1 MKIDY
6 SNYLEKDLSGRYITL
21 DHITPLLTKLTSNF
35 TIEELGFS
43 ENNRPIHL
51 IKIGSGKKKLLFWSQ
66 MHGNESTTTK
76 ALFDFINY
84 LKEDNNTIKQI
95 LRECTLYMIP
105 ILNPDGAV
113 AYTRSNYNDIDLN
126 RDAQACSQIESKLF
140 KQLVHTIKPDFAF
153 NLHGQRTIFSAGK
166 ANKSA
171 IVSFL
176 SPAGDKER
184 NITAS
189 RMIAMEIIVK
199 MNDVLQTEI
208 KDHIGRY
215 DDGFNINCT
224 GDTLESLK
232 IPTILF
238 EAGHFPED
246 YNREIT
252 RKHIF
257 TALITAVHYISDENE
272 IKGEFYK
279 DYFDIPENDKLF
291 YDIIIRNVSINNK
304 IVDIAVQYT
313 EKLVGKVVHF
323 IPKIVKIQK
332 LDNFFGHREIDSKNR
347 AISHYN
353 DIVEVVCG
361 DELLKFRLDNE
372 LFSLERLEN

>member
-1 MKIDY
+1 MKIDH
-6 SNYLEKDLSGRYITL
+6 SNYFEKDLSGRYITL

-35 TIEELGFS
+35 TIDELGFS

-51 IKIGSGKKKLLFWSQ
+51 IKIGRGKKKLLFWSQ

-84 LKEDNNTIKQI
+84 LKKDNNTVEQI

-184 NITAS
+184 SITAS

-199 MNDVLQTEI
+199 MNNVLQTEI

-246 YNREIT
+246 YSREIT

-257 TALITAVHYISDENE
+257 KALITAVHYISDKKE
-272 IKGEFYK
+272 IKGELYK

-291 YDIIIRNVSINNK
+291 YDILIRNVSNNNK

-332 LDNFFGHREIDSKNR
+332 LDNFFGHREIDGKNR
-347 AISHYN
+347 PISHYN